1 MIRKGL
7 VLSQIP
13 ILWKVKCPG
22 EKKEMVSHLDGIW
35 SFYLNSIFCNSF
47 GNGVWSFFSFF
58 HHFFR
63 EDNSILLCWYDIKF
77 LWRFGMV
84 RPFGMSG
91 HTVEILVCDCGGI
104 ASGGGGCQYPE

>member
-1 MIRKGL
+1 MD
-7 VLSQIP
+7 
-13 ILWKVKCPG
+13 
-22 EKKEMVSHLDGIW
+22 SHLDGIW
-35 SFYLNSIFCNSF
+35 SCYLNSIFCNSF

-77 LWRFGMV
+77 LWS
-84 RPFGMSG
+84 FGMSG